1 MDEEH
6 WANED
11 DTVLVVNIH
20 FWATLIAAIVLA
32 SLADGLGSLGVWN
45 INLGLD
51 RLIFIFPVILDL
63 EVEFDEFL

>member
-20 FWATLIAAIVLA
+20 FWATLIAAIFLA